1 MFIAAA
7 QGSLCTTTYCIATV
21 MIEINNKQ

>member
-21 MIEINNKQ
+21 IEINNKQ